1 MAAYIILPPKN
12 NDHGFLPLQVLSP
25 ADPGSRVGL
34 VVIKPKP
41 PVPLPTGP
49 EKWTD
54 EVEYY
59 DKVQNVMVFFST
71 TIITTKDEL
80 IGFIHNEKPS
90 IFA

>member
-1 MAAYIILPPKN
+1 MYIVYLY
-12 NDHGFLPLQVLSP
+12 FF
-25 ADPGSRVGL
+25 
-34 VVIKPKP
+34 
-41 PVPLPTGP
+41 